1 MLNAIKN
8 YWKPYFEGRLL
19 GELTRQDV
27 NAFID
32 SLGKRAAEPAK
43 AELSAAR
50 KNIIIR
56 AGTTALKWAYNRE
69 MTDQDL
75 STGIIYFSGRPK
87 ERQILSPEMA
97 AALFRLPWKDER
109 TRLASLLAA
118 VTGLRA
124 GEIKALRVQD
134 IGRDCLYVRHSYSR
148 IEGMKTTKNNEP
160 RTVELPFPGLIR
172 DLLNLA
178 ARNPHG
184 ADMDAFIFW
193 AALKADKPIEERLLL
208 DDLRDALVETGMSRE
223 TAKAYTFHAWRH
235 FFTAYMRPRID
246 EKLLQKQTGHKT
258 LLMLDHYSDHVLDGD
273 RERIRQ
279 AQRETFGALIPALSG
294 GCQETNPELNCNI

>member
-1 MLNAIKN
+1 
-8 YWKPYFEGRLL
+8 
-19 GELTRQDV
+19 
-27 NAFID
+27 
-32 SLGKRAAEPAK
+32 LGKRAVKAGK

-87 ERQILSPEMA
+87 ERQILSPEQA

-109 TRLASLLAA
+109 TRLANLLAA

-160 RTVELPFPGLIR
+160 RTVELPFPGVIR
-172 DLLNLA
+172 DLQNLA

-208 DDLRDALVETGMSRE
+208 DDLRGALVKTGMSRE
-223 TAKAYTFHAWRH
+223 IAKVYTFHAWRH

-258 LLMLDHYSDHVLDGD
+258 LLMLDHYSDHALDGD
-273 RERIRQ
+273 RDRIRQ
-279 AQRETFGALIPALSG
+279 AQRETFGALIGEGLS
-294 GCQETNPELNCNI
+294 CLS